1 MNLKE
6 ISLVLL
12 WKGWELII
20 IESIGAEKMLWKVF
34 KRKRIAAKQKA
45 NFIFRECDCGN
56 IGEIEPTTESTLN
69 IWTSCALYPRQSVK

>member
-1 MNLKE
+1 M
-6 ISLVLL
+6 
-12 WKGWELII
+12 II

-69 IWTSCALYPRQSVK
+69 I